1 MINAVKELTVSL
13 FSFNLRLAMDG
24 HGLPI
29 IFSIFPRREKNMA
42 LELFECENG
51 CGYEH
56 KDIALVEAHEKE
68 CTFKIEDTPEMA
80 QLRIVLEATMEHDQA
95 FPFNEPVDWKA
106 LKLREYPK
114 VATPDPPDNIF
125 LSKTPSSRS
134 SSNSQWTLVLS

>member
-1 MINAVKELTVSL
+1 
-13 FSFNLRLAMDG
+13 
-24 HGLPI
+24 
-29 IFSIFPRREKNMA
+29 MA

-125 LSKTPSSRS
+125 LSENT
-134 SSNSQWTLVLS
+134 VLSQLIKQPMDLSTVMKRLNQKHYKTK